1 VVPQFPDR
9 HFTHAPSVSPVIHAI
24 EG

>member
-1 VVPQFPDR
+1 VVPQFSDR
-9 HFTHAPSVSPVIHAI
+9 HFAHAPSVSPVIHAI